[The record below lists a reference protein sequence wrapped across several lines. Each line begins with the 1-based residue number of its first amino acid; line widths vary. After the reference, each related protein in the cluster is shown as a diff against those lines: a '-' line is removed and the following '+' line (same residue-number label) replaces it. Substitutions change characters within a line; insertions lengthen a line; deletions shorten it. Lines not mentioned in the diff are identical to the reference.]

1 MAPAL
6 CVQMDAAGALIL
18 LSILI
23 LLAKDPVAD
32 TPVGHPLFLAMTAV
46 LALPLLT
53 LGPAPLRTWWVLRP
67 CLLRCRAVG
76 LVCVCTVPLLMAMA
90 IACMHARWQWLPA
103 MPLCSV

>member
-1 MAPAL
+1 MMAPAL

-32 TPVGHPLFLAMTAV
+32 TPVGHPLFLAMAAV

-53 LGPAPLRTWWVLRP
+53 LGPAPLRTWWVLRAP
-67 CLLRCRAVG
+67 LLVAVQCCW
-76 LVCVCTVPLLMAMA
+76 CVCDVPLVMAKA
-90 IACMHARWQWLPA
+90 NDCMHVRWQ
-103 MPLCSV
+103 